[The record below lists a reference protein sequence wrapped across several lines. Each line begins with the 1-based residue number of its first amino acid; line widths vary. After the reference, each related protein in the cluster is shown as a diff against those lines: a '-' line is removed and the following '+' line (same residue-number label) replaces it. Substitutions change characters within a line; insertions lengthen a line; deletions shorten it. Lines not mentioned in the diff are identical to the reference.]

1 METKH
6 EDLGDLPL
14 LGHVIN
20 QSPLVDCLDQHFPV
34 HGNWRGPSVGRLVA
48 GWLMYIISEC
58 DHRLYTVESWAQAH
72 LNTLRQVLG
81 CAELES
87 SAFQD
92 DRLGKLLEQF
102 GQEERYLKFVSDYNG
117 RVLKLYDLEQCV
129 VRVDSFNAPSYR
141 QEDEQGLFHFGYHNS
156 HQADLPHLK
165 TMLVTLDPLA
175 LPVATYS
182 FAGNE
187 SDDLNYIAAIKQA
200 RQSLRPQGLLYVGD
214 TKMGSLENRAYL
226 AGSGNYYLCPLSHS
240 FYPRGTLWQGIE
252 QALADPDKLYTLYRP
267 DAKSGKQQA
276 VAQVYELPG
285 RQCSDAQGQK
295 TWNER
300 LILALSI
307 PYAEAQEA
315 LIRER
320 LKKAKTELFERFLP
334 RKFRQTW
341 TVAKQ
346 EKAQDYVQ
354 KVLQRYK
361 LEGLLEVELV
371 QPDQATPLTPLGI
384 RLKEQEELIQRSIR
398 LTAWRLYVTNA
409 PLEKLPLQELLNC
422 YREEYRIEHQFH
434 RLLTKTTALL
444 PIYLKEDK
452 RIVALLRL
460 LTLALQF
467 VTLIQHTVRRSLQEQ
482 EQPLSDLI
490 PGNKN
495 RKVSLPTTELML
507 RRFKG
512 LTAIW
517 VQIPGQPIMVSLK
530 NIAPIHYQILKLL
543 HCPEDLYERLL
554 KAYRNVN
561 ELV

>member
-14 LGHVIN
+14 LGHLIK
-20 QSPLVDCLDQHFPV
+20 QSPLAACLDLHFPV
-34 HGNWRGPSVGRLVA
+34 HGNWRGPSVGQLVI

-58 DHRLYTVESWAQAH
+58 DHRLYTVEAWAQAH
-72 LNTLRQVLG
+72 LNTLRQVLD
-81 CAELES
+81 CTELES

-92 DRLGKLLEQF
+92 DRLGKLLEHF
-102 GQEERYLKFVSDYNG
+102 ANEEGYLKFVSDYNA
-117 RVLKLYDLEQCV
+117 RLLKLYELEQCV

-141 QEDEQGLFHFGYHNS
+141 QESETGLFHFGYHKS

-165 TMLVTLDPLA
+165 TMLATLDPLA

-187 SDDLNYIAAIKQA
+187 SDDRNYIAAIEQA
-200 RQSLRPQGLLYVGD
+200 RQSLRPEGLLYVGD

-240 FYPRGTLWQGIE
+240 FYPRAMLWQGIE
-252 QALADPDKLYTLYRP
+252 QALADPDQMHTLYRP

-276 VAQVYELPG
+276 IAQVYELPQ
-285 RQCSDAQGQK
+285 RPCSDAQGEK
-295 TWNER
+295 PWSER
-300 LILALSI
+300 LVLVLSI

-315 LIRER
+315 LLRER
-320 LKKAKTELFERFLP
+320 LQKAKTELFERFLP
-334 RKFRQTW
+334 RKFRQSW
-341 TVAKQ
+341 TVAKE
-346 EKAQDYVQ
+346 EKAQAYVQ

-371 QPDQATPLTPLGI
+371 KPDQATPTSPLGI
-384 RLKEQEELIQRSIR
+384 RLSEQQEQIQRSIR
-398 LTAWRLYVTNA
+398 LAAWRLYVTNA
-409 PLEKLPLQELLNC
+409 PPEKLSPLQLLNC
-422 YREEYRIEHQFH
+422 YREEYLIEHQFH

-444 PIYLKEDK
+444 PIYLKDDR

-467 VTLIQHTVRRSLQEQ
+467 VTLIQHTVRRALEEQKLQ
-482 EQPLSDLI
+482 LSDLI

-495 RKVSLPTTELML
+495 RKVDRPTTELML

-512 LTAIW
+512 VTAIW
-517 VQIPGQPIMVSLK
+517 VQIPQQALVASLK
-530 NIAPIHYQILKLL
+530 NMAPIHYQILKLL
-543 HCPEDLYERLL
+543 QCPEDLYERFLG
-554 KAYRNVN
+554 AYRNVN